1 MPEIDRLYGGCDCID
16 LAFVEQERASRQ
28 TIELGIQLH
37 LAGSSCSNTKQ
48 YLERSGVERG
58 RTAIHNWIQQ
68 TNVQPTSEAEPNHIA
83 LAETVIQLDDGR
95 HGCTPLSI
103 LIPMNPACAA
113 VSDADHRTNAT
124 VSPQTPREGSD
135 DERFNILNP
144 GYKSLGGSE

>member
-16 LAFVEQERASRQ
+16 LAFVEQERAPRQ
-28 TIELGIQLH
+28 NIELGIQLH

-68 TNVQPTSEAEPNHIA
+68 TDVQPTSEAEPNHIA
-83 LAETVIQLDDGR
+83 LAETMIQLDDER

-103 LIPMNPACAA
+103 LIPMNSCMCGCFRRGPP
-113 VSDADHRTNAT
+113 N
-124 VSPQTPREGSD
+124 
-135 DERFNILNP
+135 ERYCFSANS
-144 GYKSLGGSE
+144 KRRFRR